1 MKKLDSKLPEK
12 TIGIFDSGLGGLTV
26 LNQLNHDF
34 PKNKFIYCGDT
45 AHLPYGTK
53 SKKSIQKFCDNIVK
67 FLISKGADMIIVAC
81 HSASSVALDYLQK
94 SYSIPI
100 IGVIEPSILSA
111 IKTTKKNSICV
122 IGTTT
127 TIESQTYY
135 RKIKK
140 INNKIAIKEIP
151 CPLFVPIVEE
161 GLENSKISEL
171 TTKLYLENI
180 NQSTIDT
187 LILGCTHYPMLID
200 TIKNFINKNISIINT
215 GKAISEEIKKI
226 ISFNKSKSQKF
237 INNNEYYVSDFPY
250 RFHELATKFLE
261 HEVSNVQCVEF

>member
-1 MKKLDSKLPEK
+1 MSSKPSDK
-12 TIGIFDSGLGGLTV
+12 IIGIFDSGLGGLTV

-53 SKKSIQKFCDNIVK
+53 SKKSIQKFCDNIAR

-81 HSASSVALDYLQK
+81 HSASSVALDYLQQ

-100 IGVIEPSILSA
+100 IGVIEPSIKSA
-111 IKTTKKNSICV
+111 IKTTKENSICV

-127 TIESQTYY
+127 TITSKTYY
-135 RKIKK
+135 NNIRS
-140 INNKIAIKEIP
+140 INSDILVKEIS

-161 GLENSKISEL
+161 GLENSDISTL
-171 TTKLYLENI
+171 TAKLYLESI
-180 NQSTIDT
+180 NKSTIDT

-200 TIKNFINKNISIINT
+200 TIRKIISKDISIINT
-215 GKAISEEIKKI
+215 GESISEEVSKLVPRTC
-226 ISFNKSKSQKF
+226 KSTQF
-237 INNNEYYVSDFPY
+237 INNNEYYVSDLPY

-261 HEVSNVQCVEF
+261 HEVLDVKCVEF

>member
-1 MKKLDSKLPEK
+1 MKAMNFKSSYN
-12 TIGIFDSGLGGLTV
+12 TIGVFDSGLGGLTV

-34 PKNKFIYCGDT
+34 PQTKFIYCGDT

-81 HSASSVALDYLQK
+81 HSASSVALEYLQQ
-94 SYSIPI
+94 SYSLPV
-100 IGVIEPSILSA
+100 IGVIEPSISSA
-111 IKTTKKNSICV
+111 IKTTEQNSIGV

-127 TIESQTYY
+127 TIESKTYY
-135 RKIKK
+135 KKIKK
-140 INNKIAIKEIP
+140 INKEIIVKEIS

-161 GLENSKISEL
+161 GLEDSAISEL
-171 TTKLYLENI
+171 TAKLYLDNI
-180 NQSTIDT
+180 NESTIDT
-187 LILGCTHYPMLID
+187 LILGCTHYPMLIN
-200 TIKNFINKNISIINT
+200 TIKKIVNQNISIINT

-226 ISFNKSKSQKF
+226 IPPDTSKSQKF

-261 HEVSNVQCVEF
+261 HEVSDVKCIEF